1 MFRMVT
7 QAEYENK
14 IQSYQHQ
21 ISEYQQKIN
30 FLSAERDGNLRH
42 AQLTGDYE
50 WGRKQAEV
58 RTDQINQ
65 YISRIN
71 TAKNDL
77 WEYQKQIAQE
87 EQEQQVLA
95 IRKAISDQVQLE
107 QEKIIQSKQNQEIM
121 ILSGQNDNRQIINDK
136 NAKKLQRHE
145 QKNLQINENRQIINE
160 LPIALIIGLVG
171 VVIVLR

>member
-1 MFRMVT
+1 MLRMVT

-14 IQSYQHQ
+14 IKSYQHQ
-21 ISEYQQKIN
+21 ISEYQQKID
-30 FLSAERDGNLRH
+30 FLSAERAGNLRH
-42 AQLTGDYE
+42 AERTKDYE

-58 RTDQINQ
+58 RTDQINS

-107 QEKIIQSKQNQEIM
+107 QEKIMQSKQNQQIM
-121 ILSGQNDNRQIINDK
+121 IKEPSAIIQEPIMEKSFALGSLS
-136 NAKKLQRHE
+136 LV
-145 QKNLQINENRQIINE
+145 
-160 LPIALIIGLVG
+160 ALAIGGFL
-171 VVIVLR
+171 VLR

>member
-14 IQSYQHQ
+14 IKSYQHQ

-121 ILSGQNDNRQIINDK
+121 IKEPSTIVQEPIQTMEKSFALGSLS
-136 NAKKLQRHE
+136 LV
-145 QKNLQINENRQIINE
+145 
-160 LPIALIIGLVG
+160 ALAIGGFL
-171 VVIVLR
+171 VLR

>member
-14 IQSYQHQ
+14 IKSYQHQ

-87 EQEQQVLA
+87 EQEEQVLA

-121 ILSGQNDNRQIINDK
+121 IKEPSTIVQEPIQTMEKSFALGSLS
-136 NAKKLQRHE
+136 LV
-145 QKNLQINENRQIINE
+145 
-160 LPIALIIGLVG
+160 ALAIGGFL
-171 VVIVLR
+171 VLR

>member
-14 IQSYQHQ
+14 IKSYEHQ

-121 ILSGQNDNRQIINDK
+121 IKEPSTIVQEPIQTMEKSFALGSLS
-136 NAKKLQRHE
+136 LV
-145 QKNLQINENRQIINE
+145 
-160 LPIALIIGLVG
+160 ALAIGGFL
-171 VVIVLR
+171 VLR

>member
-14 IQSYQHQ
+14 IKSYEHQ

-87 EQEQQVLA
+87 EQEEQVLA

-121 ILSGQNDNRQIINDK
+121 IKEPSTIVQEPIQTMEKSFALGSLS
-136 NAKKLQRHE
+136 LV
-145 QKNLQINENRQIINE
+145 
-160 LPIALIIGLVG
+160 ALAIGGFL
-171 VVIVLR
+171 VLR

>member
-14 IQSYQHQ
+14 IKSYEHQ

-95 IRKAISDQVQLE
+95 IKKAISDQVQLE

-121 ILSGQNDNRQIINDK
+121 IKEPSTIVQEPIQTMEKSFALGSLS
-136 NAKKLQRHE
+136 LV
-145 QKNLQINENRQIINE
+145 
-160 LPIALIIGLVG
+160 ALAIGGFL
-171 VVIVLR
+171 VLR